1 MIALPMSNP
10 TRGTVYALLTAI
22 GLLLL
27 AIVVLVWVD
36 SHRVRRYADEIQDL
50 HYRIDS
56 QEVELRRL
64 RRQTQSAAA
73 RTDSVATDG
82 WNE

>member
-1 MIALPMSNP
+1 MSNP
-10 TRGTVYALLTAI
+10 TKGTVYALLTAI

-27 AIVVLVWVD
+27 AIVVLIWVD

-64 RRQTQSAAA
+64 RRQVPSAAA
-73 RTDSVATDG
+73 QTDSTDKDD
-82 WNE
+82 WDE